1 MNVKKALFIGSGVIA
16 VLAIITAIV
25 VLVLSKGG
33 KTLSALTGK
42 IDENKAKTVAETYLD
57 ALSTGD
63 SEKMFSVYDL
73 EGYFIFKKVKEKG
86 FDQEFDNKSEF
97 IKNYLETARYEN
109 LDKAKEN
116 IGKNFEDVQGY
127 YSYKIEEYN
136 SIKNS
141 EESKNI
147 IVVNATVK
155 RSTKNSTID
164 KKIDIYMLKN
174 NGDYKV
180 VYYTIQ

>member
-1 MNVKKALFIGSGVIA
+1 MNRKKALFISGGIIA
-16 VLAIITAIV
+16 VFAIIAVIV
-25 VLVLSKGG
+25 VLFLSKGG
-33 KTLSALTGK
+33 KTLTELTGK

-73 EGYFIFKKVKEKG
+73 EGYFIFKKVKENG
-86 FDQEFDNKSEF
+86 FDQEFDNKSEY
-97 IKNYLETARYEN
+97 IKEYLETARFKSLEE
-109 LDKAKEN
+109 AKEI
-116 IGKNFEDVQGY
+116 IGRNFEDVQGY
-127 YSYKIEEYN
+127 YTYKIKEYN

-147 IVVNATVK
+147 IIVNATVE

-164 KKIDIYMLKN
+164 KEINIYMLKN

-180 VYYTIQ
+180 VYYMI